1 LTGSPVYS
9 PPVDVTPSAQLL
21 VPRERPWQAAGVE
34 GVFGGE
40 VATYYARYRRGY
52 PAAAVDAMVEAF
64 ALTGDDLVVDLGCGT
79 GQLGLP
85 LAARVRAVVG
95 MDPEPDMLVL
105 ARRSARQAGVAN
117 TSWVL
122 GADSDLPALGALLG
136 GGAIAAVTV
145 AVAIHWMDRP
155 PLFRAARPL
164 LRPGGGVAVVT
175 NGTPL
180 WLQDAEWSRTLQE
193 CMRRWLGTRPS
204 NSCQTDEAGRRLN
217 RQALA
222 SAGYQV
228 VEDCVDYEAQL
239 TVDQLVGG
247 VFSALSVDRLPPP
260 ESRQEF
266 AAMVHDAVGPDPLT
280 EHVRVW
286 LQFGRTA

>member
-1 LTGSPVYS
+1 MDPG
-9 PPVDVTPSAQLL
+9 
-21 VPRERPWQAAGVE
+21 
-34 GVFGGE
+34 FGGE

-52 PAAAVDAMVEAF
+52 PAAAVDAIVEAL

-79 GQLGLP
+79 GQLSLP

-105 ARRSARQAGVAN
+105 ARRSAQQSGVAN

-122 GADSDLPALGALLG
+122 GADSDLPALGGLLG
-136 GGAIAAVTV
+136 HGTIGALTI
-145 AVAIHWMDRP
+145 AVAIHWMDRAT
-155 PLFRAARPL
+155 LFRAAKPL
-164 LRPGGGVAVVT
+164 LRPGGGITVIT

-180 WLQDAEWSRTLQE
+180 WLQDTEWSRTLQE
-193 CMRRWLGTRPS
+193 CIRHWLGTRPT
-204 NSCQTDEAGRRLN
+204 NSCQTEEAGRRIN
-217 RQALA
+217 RQALE
-222 SAGYQV
+222 SAGFQV
-228 VEDCVDYEAQL
+228 VEDCVDYEAAL

-247 VFSALSVDRLPPP
+247 VFSALSVDRLPAPD
-260 ESRQEF
+260 SRQEF
-266 AAMVHDAVGPDPLT
+266 AAMVRDAVGPRRLI

>member
-1 LTGSPVYS
+1 MDPG
-9 PPVDVTPSAQLL
+9 
-21 VPRERPWQAAGVE
+21 
-34 GVFGGE
+34 FGGE
-40 VATYYARYRRGY
+40 VAAYYAKHRRGY
-52 PAAAVDAMVEAF
+52 PAAAVDALVEAL
-64 ALTGDDLVVDLGCGT
+64 ALTGDDLVVDLGCGS
-79 GQLGLP
+79 GQLSRP

-105 ARRSARQAGVAN
+105 ARLTAQQSGVAN

-136 GGAIAAVTV
+136 HGTIGALTI
-145 AVAIHWMDRP
+145 AVAIHWMDRDT
-155 PLFRAARPL
+155 LFRAARPL
-164 LRPGGGVAVVT
+164 LRPGGGIAVVT

-180 WLQDAEWSRTLQE
+180 WLQDTEWSRTLQE
-193 CMRRWLGTRPS
+193 CMRQWLGTRPT

-217 RQALA
+217 RQALE

-228 VEDCVDYEAQL
+228 VEDCVDYEAEL

-247 VFSALSVDRLPPP
+247 VFSALSVDRLPPAQ
-260 ESRQEF
+260 SRQEF
-266 AAMVHDAVGPDPLT
+266 AAVVSDAIGPDRLT

-286 LQFGRTA
+286 LQLGRVA

>member
-1 LTGSPVYS
+1 VWP
-9 PPVDVTPSAQLL
+9 
-21 VPRERPWQAAGVE
+21 
-34 GVFGGE
+34 
-40 VATYYARYRRGY
+40 
-52 PAAAVDAMVEAF
+52 
-64 ALTGDDLVVDLGCGT
+64 
-79 GQLGLP
+79 
-85 LAARVRAVVG
+85 
-95 MDPEPDMLVL
+95 
-105 ARRSARQAGVAN
+105 

-155 PLFRAARPL
+155 ALFRAARPL